1 MNGAALKMKNVGAI
15 FEYEEERNMDLMRA
29 YREQLASH
37 ENKDIQSVF
46 NRVVEMPS
54 KRFWVSEERAAI
66 VISEMIRGK
75 GLKIKGKVKRE
86 MYHEIFRRVNGLKEK
101 HPDKSVYDLTFM
113 VVTGPA
119 PKFYL
124 TPGSAKVIIHK
135 VKKQWYEERKRKLQ
149 HCLW

>member
-1 MNGAALKMKNVGAI
+1 MKNVGAI
-15 FEYEEERNMDLMRA
+15 FEYEDERNKDLMRA
-29 YREQLASH
+29 YKEQLALR
-37 ENKDIQSVF
+37 ENKDLQAVL

-66 VISEMIRGK
+66 VISEMKRGK

-86 MYHEIFRRVNGLKEK
+86 MYHEIFRRVEELQRK
-101 HPDKSVYDLTFM
+101 HPGMSVYDLTFM

-135 VKKQWYEERKRKLQ
+135 VKKQWYEERKRRLR

>member
-1 MNGAALKMKNVGAI
+1 MKNVGAI
-15 FEYEEERNMDLMRA
+15 FEYEEERNRDLMRA
-29 YREQLASH
+29 YKEQLASH
-37 ENKDIQSVF
+37 ENKDLQSVL

-66 VISEMIRGK
+66 VISEMMIGK
-75 GLKIKGKVKRE
+75 GLKVKGKVKRE
-86 MYHEIFRRVNGLKEK
+86 MYNEIYRRVVELKK
-101 HPDKSVYDLTFM
+101 SQSGMSVYDLTFM

-135 VKKQWYEERKRKLQ
+135 VKKQWYEERKRRLR

>member
-1 MNGAALKMKNVGAI
+1 MKNVGAI
-15 FEYEEERNMDLMRA
+15 FEYEEERNKDLMRA
-29 YREQLASH
+29 YKEQLASH
-37 ENKDIQSVF
+37 ENKDLQSVL
-46 NRVVEMPS
+46 NRVVDMPS

-66 VISEMIRGK
+66 VISEMMRGK
-75 GLKIKGKVKRE
+75 GLKVKGKVKRE
-86 MYHEIFRRVNGLKEK
+86 MYNEIYRRVVELKK
-101 HPDKSVYDLTFM
+101 SHSGMSVYDLTFM

-135 VKKQWYEERKRKLQ
+135 VKKQWYEERKRRLR

>member
-1 MNGAALKMKNVGAI
+1 MKNVGAI
-15 FEYEEERNMDLMRA
+15 FEYEEERNRDLMRA
-29 YREQLASH
+29 YKEQLASH
-37 ENKDIQSVF
+37 ENKDLQSVL

-66 VISEMIRGK
+66 VISEMMRGK
-75 GLKIKGKVKRE
+75 GLKVKGKVKRE
-86 MYHEIFRRVNGLKEK
+86 MYNEIYRRVVELQKS
-101 HPDKSVYDLTFM
+101 HPGMSVYDLTFM

-135 VKKQWYEERKRKLQ
+135 VKKQWYEERKRRLR